1 MTEFLYNDS
10 ELQMDT
16 CLILY
21 IEELDEDNCVSPI
34 DTRLFIG
41 WNNELSDFFIRGK
54 RTDVGPNEYVPY
66 AFHCKRAN
74 DVFNFSEFVVDP
86 KSLVNIT
93 LYNYNNICNEND
105 NALTYEFFEDN
116 MDKQY
121 EIAGYD
127 NVTINRNTIIQC
139 LKLLK
144 TTYNWDNSD
153 KVFDGCAS
161 GRL

>member
-1 MTEFLYNDS
+1 MTEFFYNDS

-16 CLILY
+16 CLILC
-21 IEELDEDNCVSPI
+21 IEELDLDNIVSPI

-54 RTDVGPNEYVPY
+54 RTDIGPNEYVPY
-66 AFHCKRAN
+66 AFHCKRAS
-74 DVFNFSEFVVDP
+74 DVFNFIEFAVDP

-93 LYNYNNICNEND
+93 LYNYNNICNVND
-105 NALTYEFFEDN
+105 NALTYELFEGN

-121 EIAGYD
+121 EIVGYD
-127 NVTINRNTIIQC
+127 NVTINRNKIIQC

-144 TTYNWDNSD
+144 TTYNWVNTDTVALSD
-153 KVFDGCAS
+153 K
-161 GRL
+161 L

>member
-16 CLILY
+16 SLILC
-21 IEELDEDNCVSPI
+21 IEELDVDNRVSPI

-41 WNNELSDFFIRGK
+41 WDNALSDFFIRGK

-74 DVFNFSEFVVDP
+74 DVFNFIEFAVDP
-86 KSLVNIT
+86 TSLVNIT
-93 LYNYNNICNEND
+93 LYNYNNICNMND
-105 NALTYEFFEDN
+105 NALTYELFEGN

-127 NVTINRNTIIQC
+127 NVTINRNKIIQC

-144 TTYNWDNSD
+144 TTYNWDNTD
-153 KVFDGCAS
+153 TL